1 MYITSLVRANS
12 GSLLTKEGYKMW
24 TRLKD
29 WYIENREKRIAHW
42 QLRHMSDETLKDIGL
57 TRDDIYRKI
66 YG

>member
-1 MYITSLVRANS
+1 MYITSLVRANN

-29 WYIENREKRIAHW
+29 WYIENREKRIAYW